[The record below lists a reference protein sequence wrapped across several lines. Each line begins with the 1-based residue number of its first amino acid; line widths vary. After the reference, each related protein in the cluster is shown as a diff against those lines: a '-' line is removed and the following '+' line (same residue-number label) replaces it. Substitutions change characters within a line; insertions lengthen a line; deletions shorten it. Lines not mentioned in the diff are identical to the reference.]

1 MTLEESLVSLGSG
14 VIALAGSVVWGE
26 VRNRVLTKR
35 TSDGRTWRAL
45 VKNHVYNGF
54 DIIKA
59 RLYDTLEHQIEERI
73 RDGQKTDPVKLPHK
87 MNANMPLEKRCDM
100 IRDNIKSVI
109 EGVRSTARFQLT
121 NEPLEKMTEDEVQ
134 LFIENLAKNTRD
146 TINNNMIKNAYKSP
160 VVDDLMLGFSYAEL
174 LDDITCLVGHAIR
187 NKPSRIR

>member
-174 LDDITCLVGHAIR
+174 LDDMACLVGHAIR